1 MTGRHQPLLR
11 RRDGHGARVT
21 SEELFFDLVYAFAV
35 TQLSHLLLHRLDW
48 LGALDTLILWFAMW
62 LGWQY
67 VCWITNWFD
76 PETPKVRGMLF
87 AVMPLTLVIAAAL
100 PEAFGERGLI
110 FALTYAAMQVGC
122 AGWSLWD
129 LRGGHPLRMNYLRI
143 FLWMVIAACFWIAG
157 GLAEPMMRRALWV
170 GGVACIYISPMLGFW
185 LPGLGRTATSDWTID
200 GGHLAERC
208 QCFVIVALGEAVLA
222 TGGGFAE
229 AEHWP
234 WSLVGALAVTFITTL
249 TLWWLYFGTSSRAA
263 TAKIEQADDP
273 GAIGAQFHYAH
284 AVLVGGIV
292 AAAVG
297 HDLVIEHPLEHTQW
311 RDLLALGAGPGL
323 YLLGSTLYK
332 RVVYGHWPLSHLI
345 GLAVLVLGLP
355 LGLGQNRLMVEVALG
370 LVLLGTAWREYAVRG
385 RRREKMAHQ

>member
-1 MTGRHQPLLR
+1 MKGNHQPLLR
-11 RRDGHGARVT
+11 RRDGKHARVT
-21 SEELFFDLVYAFAV
+21 NEELFFDLVYAFAI

-48 LGALDTLILWFAMW
+48 LGAVDTLILWFAMW

-110 FALTYAAMQVGC
+110 FALAYAAMQVGC

-143 FLWMVIAACFWIAG
+143 FCWMVIAACFWIAG
-157 GLAEPMMRRALWV
+157 GLAEPMARRALWL
-170 GGVACIYISPMLGFW
+170 GGVACIYISPMIGFW
-185 LPGLGRTATSDWTID
+185 LPGLGRSRTEEWTID
-200 GGHLAERC
+200 GAHLAERC
-208 QCFVIVALGEAVLA
+208 QCFVIVALGESVLA

-229 AEHWP
+229 GKD
-234 WSLVGALAVTFITTL
+234 WSPVLVAALVVNFITTL

-263 TAKIEQADDP
+263 NAKIEHAADP
-273 GAIGAQFHYAH
+273 GAIGAQFHYVH
-284 AVLVGGIV
+284 ALLVGGIV

-297 HDLVIEHPLEHTQW
+297 HDLVIEAPLEHAEW

-345 GLAVLVLGLP
+345 AMAVLVLALP
-355 LGLGQNRLMVEVALG
+355 LGHEQPRLAVEAALAV
-370 LVLLGTAWREYAVRG
+370 VLLGAALREYVV
-385 RRREKMAHQ
+385 RREKHEKPAHQ